1 MGGASFNIDTQTV
14 TGVTHTGGTVK
25 GVGADLYQ
33 HQQAI
38 TGGDGNGVIRFK
50 TDRQGNVS
58 DITIT
63 AAGRNY
69 TETSTR
75 NFTAGVLTD
84 TINSNWTLRDATGSL
99 TFTLADVEE
108 QFTDAESDN
117 FASGGNS
124 TQDNQLGNQYIPTGT
139 NGDLSDSLNVLSN
152 SNRVGAERV
161 IEVTVGNDTGS
172 GGQIAPGD
180 TFTAT
185 VTEIRNSN
193 EINGDGNEDAIT
205 FNPATLSSSPI
216 GDNSFQNISTTGG
229 SGSGLT
235 LDISIQNGIATASV
249 NTFGS
254 GYVAGDSI
262 QINENDIGGAG
273 GTLNIIIDEVI
284 GEGARGAHTFSATVM
299 AGPGNT
305 ANDIAAALQTALD
318 AERSNYIA
326 ANSLANKDL
335 PRITVSNNVITLDA
349 GATGNKISL
358 GEDYDI
364 TLSYNSNADSMSGT
378 GNGSLNFDP
387 EGKIIPADV
396 GQRQANIS
404 PFSATKSISYFEE
417 MLAQNEAET
426 SRLMKAM
433 EHLENSMVHNEDAL
447 GKVQDT
453 DYSQAAVEQ
462 MRNSVKVQ
470 MANNVIGKSMRMND
484 LLIDL
489 TTKHHRGAMLNAKA

>member
-1 MGGASFNIDTQTV
+1 MNITANADGTITVANSFIDGTNDGTGFVNNEEVTITAAQLTHAVLAGTEAEDLILVVQTDGSGNVTSIARKGGNTGRANSAAGNYSGQVTIGGGGTGLQLDFTLQADGSVTGPVTITTGQKGTGNYTKNATVNVVGAIFNIDTQTV

-33 HQQAI
+33 HRQAI

-205 FNPATLSSSPI
+205 FNRATLSSSPI

-284 GEGARGAHTFSATVM
+284 GEGAREPIPSRPLLC
-299 AGPGNT
+299 GPGNT

-335 PRITVSNNVITLDA
+335 PRITVSNNVITLDLEPPEI
-349 GATGNKISL
+349 KSL
-358 GEDYDI
+358 
-364 TLSYNSNADSMSGT
+364 L
-378 GNGSLNFDP
+378 
-387 EGKIIPADV
+387 
-396 GQRQANIS
+396 
-404 PFSATKSISYFEE
+404 
-417 MLAQNEAET
+417 
-426 SRLMKAM
+426 
-433 EHLENSMVHNEDAL
+433 
-447 GKVQDT
+447 
-453 DYSQAAVEQ
+453 
-462 MRNSVKVQ
+462 VKT
-470 MANNVIGKSMRMND
+470 MI
-484 LLIDL
+484 LL
-489 TTKHHRGAMLNAKA
+489 